1 MPDDEKK
8 EKQNRPGST
17 SLLTKYRKHRDAVK
31 KIAAIQSG
39 MLSGFFF
46 DHERRNEK

>member
-31 KIAAIQSG
+31 KIAAS
-39 MLSGFFF
+39 S
-46 DHERRNEK
+46 RKRNRGK